1 MKELIRDLEMGLV
14 LAAYYIEDHYGDPN
28 EQYEIDVQTLAE
40 AQAALEKLKEIL
52 K

>member
-28 EQYEIDVQTLAE
+28 EQYVIDVQTLAE
-40 AQAALEKLKEIL
+40 AQAALEKLKEIA